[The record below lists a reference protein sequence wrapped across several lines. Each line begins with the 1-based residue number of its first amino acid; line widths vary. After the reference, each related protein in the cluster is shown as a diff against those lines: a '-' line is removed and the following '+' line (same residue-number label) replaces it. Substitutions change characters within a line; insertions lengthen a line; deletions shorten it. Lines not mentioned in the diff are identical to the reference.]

1 MYTIDRVFCRS
12 RKTIKIPYPTAAH
25 HLQIPLTFPMQE
37 EPKEQSNLHQWIF
50 YYVKWWNVI
59 DSNDARLSA
68 NKLSMNIKLN
78 ELLNVILI
86 PTVQNANATFAQ
98 QSFIPYTHTYTHTHF
113 GCKVFVCFVPVSNLI
128 KYYISYSG
136 ETRRHFAGL
145 QTLADPETMNANWW
159 YIFYIMFIYGQNDNK
174 LKVSTAWA
182 TLHITKCQMEL
193 WFRGVGFSDIVTDLL
208 ACISAAGRYCWKRCA
223 NKCYAVNFLP
233 T

>member
-1 MYTIDRVFCRS
+1 MYTIDRVFSRS

-98 QSFIPYTHTYTHTHF
+98 QSFIPYTHTHTHTLDVKCLCVLYPSATSLNITF
-113 GCKVFVCFVPVSNLI
+113 PIRAKLADILLGCKRLLI
-128 KYYISYSG
+128 QKQWTQIGGTYS
-136 ETRRHFAGL
+136 
-145 QTLADPETMNANWW
+145 
-159 YIFYIMFIYGQNDNK
+159 I
-174 LKVSTAWA
+174 
-182 TLHITKCQMEL
+182 
-193 WFRGVGFSDIVTDLL
+193 
-208 ACISAAGRYCWKRCA
+208 
-223 NKCYAVNFLP
+223 
-233 T
+233 